1 MSWLSSLAQAVASLF
16 RPRKATAPAPRM
28 VVGVNVHRLTL
39 DDVALLKRMGVRHL
53 RISLYAN
60 GDGWEWIDR
69 AILAGFEV
77 LVCSYRDERD
87 RGFDRMRCFKAVFQY
102 GNEPETKTFY
112 AAREVALATGGEVSP
127 GFRNETP
134 ASALAEYSALASRD
148 QILAI
153 HVYGDSLPDA
163 ATNRL
168 AAVKGLNRRVW
179 VTEIGKVGGDD
190 FDLAVALG
198 RLQAAGVER
207 TYVYALWSPDD
218 GYTLTPGQQVTITA
232 WNRGAA

>member
-1 MSWLSSLAQAVASLF
+1 
-16 RPRKATAPAPRM
+16 
-28 VVGVNVHRLTL
+28 
-39 DDVALLKRMGVRHL
+39 
-53 RISLYAN
+53 
-60 GDGWEWIDR
+60 
-69 AILAGFEV
+69 
-77 LVCSYRDERD
+77 
-87 RGFDRMRCFKAVFQY
+87 MR
-102 GNEPETKTFY
+102 
-112 AAREVALATGGEVSP
+112 AAR
-127 GFRNETP
+127 
-134 ASALAEYSALASRD
+134 YSALASRD

-153 HVYGDSLPDA
+153 HGYGDSLPDA

-218 GYTLTPGQQVTITA
+218 GYTLTPGQHEAIRL